1 MDTRQAY
8 FYGFPTYMVEN
19 EGDVLVPAESVEGG
33 VGRGEYGQ
41 VSVQVVLVDPAFILQ
56 QFSKRNVKS

>member
-19 EGDVLVPAESVEGG
+19 KGDVLVPAESIEGG
-33 VGRGEYGQ
+33 IGRGENGQ
-41 VSVQVVLVDPAFILQ
+41 VSV
-56 QFSKRNVKS
+56 